1 MWEMYKK
8 MDCSINTESLVVT
21 DEGIVMKLHDETG
34 SGMITIYSV
43 YPGISLMY
51 NDFHLKECL
60 YDFQP
65 MKNVLCIDYCREG
78 RIEQEL
84 GKDTYAYYEA
94 GELRV
99 DQRINHIGR
108 AVFPLC
114 HYHGITIVF
123 QLDNAEK
130 ELPNLM
136 KDFPVSL
143 LSLQDKYCAEP
154 LPYVISQEAVI
165 ENIFALLYNVPVRIR
180 RDFFRVKI
188 LELLLYLDALELSE
202 KKGERPYFYKNQ
214 IEKIQAIHMLLTE
227 DLAKSYTIEELSKNF
242 DISLTPLKNCFKSVY
257 GKPIAA
263 YMRNYRMNYAAS
275 LLKTDKDIKVA
286 EIAGMVGYD
295 NPSKFSSAFLR
306 EMGRTPLEYR
316 KSFV

>member
-1 MWEMYKK
+1 MWEMFKR
-8 MDCSINTESLVVT
+8 MDCSIDTLEET

-65 MKNVLCIDYCREG
+65 MENVLCIDHCREG

-84 GKDTYAYYEA
+84 GNETYAYYEA
-94 GELRV
+94 GEMRV
-99 DQRINHIGR
+99 EQRINHTGR
-108 AVFPLC
+108 AVFPLS
-114 HYHGITIVF
+114 HFHGITIVF
-123 QLDNAEK
+123 QLDTAEK
-130 ELPNLM
+130 ELPYLM
-136 KDFPVSL
+136 ADFPVSL
-143 LSLQDKYCAEP
+143 LSLQNKYCAEP
-154 LPYVISQEAVI
+154 LPYVIPQGAVI
-165 ENIFALLYNVPVRIR
+165 ENIVSLLYNVPVRIR

-202 KKGERPYFYKNQ
+202 RKDERPYFYKNQ
-214 IEKIQAIHMLLTE
+214 IEKIKTIHRLLTE
-227 DLAKSYTIEELSKNF
+227 DLTKNYTIQELSKNF

-257 GKPIAA
+257 GKPISA
-263 YMRNYRMNYAAS
+263 YMRTYRMNYAAS
-275 LLKTDKDIKVA
+275 LLKVDKDIKVA